1 MDPIATAVLILF
13 VIGVI
18 GWCIYLIIQ
27 IKNAPRM

>member
-18 GWCIYLIIQ
+18 GWFVYLYQ
-27 IKNAPRM
+27 EIKDAPRM